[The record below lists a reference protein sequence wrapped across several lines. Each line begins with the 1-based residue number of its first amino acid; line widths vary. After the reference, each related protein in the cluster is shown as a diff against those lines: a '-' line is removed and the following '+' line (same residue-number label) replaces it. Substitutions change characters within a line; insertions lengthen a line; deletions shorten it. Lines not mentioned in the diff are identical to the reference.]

1 MSHRIEIIH
10 AKFNCVFFRCPAP
23 YGAVNKVL
31 DKLVECCAEGNVE
44 NDRSWPEIRL
54 IL

>member
-1 MSHRIEIIH
+1 MPNNIEIAH
-10 AKFNCVFFRCPAP
+10 SKYNCVFFVCPAP

-31 DKLVECCAEGNVE
+31 DKLVACCAKGNVE
-44 NDRSWPEIRL
+44 NNHSWPEIRL